1 MALQTTGSAGLSP
14 EMKTF
19 YDRVLLRRTVPSLLY
34 AQFGQKRPIPANGG
48 KTIEFRKFSG
58 LAVAKTALTEGQLY
72 TNLKDITVTSTTATI
87 AQYGDAV
94 GFSDLVSTTT
104 IDPVLT
110 ETTQILG
117 EQSAETIDEL
127 VRDVLV
133 AGTNVTYAG
142 GRTSRGAVTA
152 SDVMSPAEVR
162 KAVLLLKLAR
172 APKING
178 KYHAIIHPR
187 QAYDLINST
196 EWRDAQN
203 YNRTGR
209 IFDGSL
215 GELYGVVFWETDK
228 APELLNQGAG
238 STVDIYQAMFFGAEA
253 YGIVDLAKHNLRTIY
268 KALGSA
274 GTADPL
280 EQQQTMG
287 WKVAFATKILQDMF
301 LLRYETAASTAVNV

>member
-1 MALQTTGSAGLSP
+1 MALNTTGSSGLSNQ
-14 EMKTF
+14 MKTF
-19 YDRVLLRRTVPSLLY
+19 YDRVLLRRTVPTLLF
-34 AQFGQKRPIPANGG
+34 AKFGQQRPIPANNG

-58 LAVAKTALTEGQLY
+58 LAVAKNALTEGALY
-72 TNLKDITVTSTTATI
+72 TNLKDITSTTVTATV

-104 IDPVLT
+104 IDPILT

-117 EQSAETIDEL
+117 EQSAETIDEII
-127 VRDVLV
+127 RDVLV
-133 AGTNVTYAG
+133 AGTNVSYAG
-142 GRTSRGAVTA
+142 GRTSRVTLTA
-152 SDVMSPAEVR
+152 ADVLTPAEVR
-162 KAVLLLKLAR
+162 KAALILKLSR
-172 APKING
+172 APKIGG

-187 QAYDLINST
+187 QTFDLMNST

-203 YNRTGR
+203 YHQTGR
-209 IFDGSL
+209 IFEGSL

-228 APELLNQGAG
+228 VPELLNAGAG
-238 STVDIYQAMFFGAEA
+238 GTVEVYQSMFFGAESF
-253 YGIVDLAKHNLRTIY
+253 GIVDLAKHNLRTIY

-287 WKVAFATKILQDMF
+287 WKVTFTAKILQDLF
-301 LLRYETAASTAVNV
+301 LLRYETAASTASN